1 MSEPSAAS
9 QLLETIKTLNT
20 SVWNGRVPGQ
30 RVTEWL
36 NRFSGGPDEHLHALF
51 MLSQMIYFGDAE
63 IREALRSIFRD
74 LVRYPLVADLRR
86 ANSDTT
92 DSATLENLFIHEL
105 SLTRFLG
112 MGNPSESGTHL
123 LYFFRQENGLGAD
136 LFIHTH
142 QIFSRVS
149 PSATTATAPS
159 SPQRLRRPEIRR
171 YIFLDDLCASGSQ
184 AVEYSREQVA
194 IAKSLDPTLQ
204 FYYFP
209 IVASRVGIERVR
221 AETAFNRVE
230 ALFEIDESYKCF
242 TSASR
247 HFAAPPPGVTQD
259 AARLIAESYGKLLEP
274 TQPLGFGDGQLLLS
288 FHHNTPDNTL
298 PIMWSDTNG
307 WLPPFRRYP
316 KLYWSNQ

>member
-1 MSEPSAAS
+1 M
-9 QLLETIKTLNT
+9 
-20 SVWNGRVPGQ
+20 
-30 RVTEWL
+30 TEWL
-36 NRFSGGPDEHLHALF
+36 SRFSGGPNEHLHALF
-51 MLSQMIYFGDAE
+51 MLSQMVYFGDAE
-63 IREALRSIFRD
+63 IREALRAIFRD
-74 LVRYPLVADLRR
+74 LVRYPLIADLRR
-86 ANSDTT
+86 ANGDTT
-92 DSATLENLFIHEL
+92 DGTTLENLFKHEL

-123 LYFFRQENGLGAD
+123 LYFFRQENGLAAN

-149 PSATTATAPS
+149 TSVTTAAAPS

-194 IAKSLDPTLQ
+194 IAKALDPTLE

-209 IVASRVGIERVR
+209 IVASQVGIARVR
-221 AETAFNRVE
+221 AETEFNRVE
-230 ALFEIDESYKCF
+230 ALFEIDDSYKCF
-242 TSASR
+242 TAASR
-247 HFAAPPPGVTQD
+247 HFAAPPIGVTQH
-259 AARLIAESYGKLLEP
+259 AARLIAESYGNLLEP
-274 TQPLGFGDGQLLLS
+274 TQPLGFGDGQLLLA

-298 PIMWSDTNG
+298 PIMWSDANS

-316 KLYWSNQ
+316 KWYWSNQ